1 MDWTEGEGVGVEGG
15 DGNGNGG
22 GGALVLQR
30 RLTQSTPPQSP
41 GPGSVGRCA
50 PRCV

>member
-1 MDWTEGEGVGVEGG
+1 MGWTEGEGVGVECG
-15 DGNGNGG
+15 DGNGG

-30 RLTQSTPPQSP
+30 RPTRSMPPQSP